1 MYTPQQRSPTLTH
14 VFAAWWRDQR
24 SRHSLPATF
33 RALVQNLW
41 EFARSSTPEQRR
53 RRFGDVDFDFDHH
66 VNTTS
71 ATVSWRDRLM
81 GTFSS
86 PYQPTD
92 PGLFDEMLRALGI
105 DFRSF
110 TFIDLG
116 SGKGRVL
123 LMAAAYPFHRII
135 GVELLPTLH
144 RIAEENVRAYRS
156 ASQQCF
162 AIANVCADA
171 ADFVFPDQP
180 LILYLFNPLIESQ
193 LKKVV
198 AHLESST
205 VQHPRPVSFL
215 YHNPLL
221 PEVLTRSGTFNKV
234 GGTQQYFVLANE
246 EFSRLL
252 RR

>member
-1 MYTPQQRSPTLTH
+1 MSTAQQRSATLTH

-92 PGLFDEMLRALGI
+92 PGLFDEMLRAVPA
-105 DFRSF
+105 DFHSL
-110 TFIDLG
+110 TFLDLG
-116 SGKGRVL
+116 SGKGRTL
-123 LMAAAYPFHRII
+123 LLAANYPFRRIA
-135 GVELLPTLH
+135 GVELLPALH
-144 RIAEENVRAYRS
+144 RIAEENIRNYDSPTRRCSAIEAICSDARA
-156 ASQQCF
+156 F
-162 AIANVCADA
+162 
-171 ADFVFPDQP
+171 DFPTEP
-180 LILYLFNPLIESQ
+180 LLVYLFNPFPESI
-193 LKKVV
+193 LAEVIIRLEKSV
-198 AHLESST
+198 AK
-205 VQHPRPVSFL
+205 HPRPVFIV

-221 PEVLTRSGTFNKV
+221 LNVITRGRVFRTV
-234 GGTQQYFVLANE
+234 AATHQYVVLANRT
-246 EFSRLL
+246 S
-252 RR
+252 